1 MKQYDVAIIGAGVV
15 GASIARTLSRYALKI
30 ALLDA
35 RGDVSMGASRANSAI
50 VHAGYDCE
58 PGTNMARLNVRGNA
72 LFSQWCEHLDVPLMR
87 TGSLVVAFSPEEEET
102 LRDLLAR
109 GQKNGVPDLAL
120 ISGEE
125 ARKMEPRLSEAVT
138 QALYAPTA
146 GITCPFEFAIACA
159 ENARANGA
167 EWLLNHEVTGIRAEK
182 DFLILE
188 TTEESVA
195 ARRVVNAAGVYADAI
210 ARLVGDDSFSIHPR
224 KGEYLLLDR
233 NALPLNT
240 VLFQTPTKMGKG
252 VLVSP
257 TVHGNAYAG
266 PTAVDIDDK
275 EDTSVC
281 QKSIDDLKRLSQKAV
296 PGIAF
301 RKTIRAFAGIRAQ
314 PSTKDFILGPS
325 AQEPRM
331 IHAAGICSPGLS
343 SAPAIAEEIAQVVL
357 DSGLPTQ
364 ENASYTPIRRA
375 IPRFAEMDDAQ
386 REAIIAQNPLYARV
400 ICRCCTV
407 TQGEIVE
414 AIHRGAR
421 DVDAVKRRTMAGMGR
436 CQGGF
441 CAPRVMELLEKEAGI
456 APDALTKFGGSS
468 HMIAGYTRGEERA

>member
-1 MKQYDVAIIGAGVV
+1 M
-15 GASIARTLSRYALKI
+15 
-30 ALLDA
+30 
-35 RGDVSMGASRANSAI
+35 
-50 VHAGYDCE
+50 
-58 PGTNMARLNVRGNA
+58 
-72 LFSQWCEHLDVPLMR
+72 
-87 TGSLVVAFSPEEEET
+87 
-102 LRDLLAR
+102 
-109 GQKNGVPDLAL
+109 
-120 ISGEE
+120 
-125 ARKMEPRLSEAVT
+125 
-138 QALYAPTA
+138 
-146 GITCPFEFAIACA
+146 
-159 ENARANGA
+159 
-167 EWLLNHEVTGIRAEK
+167 
-182 DFLILE
+182 
-188 TTEESVA
+188 
-195 ARRVVNAAGVYADAI
+195 
-210 ARLVGDDSFSIHPR
+210 GDDSFSIHPR

-281 QKSIDDLKRLSQKAV
+281 QKSIDDLKRLSQKTV
-296 PGIAF
+296 PGIDF

-343 SAPAIAEEIAQVVL
+343 SAPAIAEEIAQAVL
-357 DSGLPTQ
+357 DSGLPAQ

-375 IPRFAEMDDAQ
+375 IPRFAEMDDVQ

-441 CAPRVMELLEKEAGI
+441 ARLA
-456 APDALTKFGGSS
+456 
-468 HMIAGYTRGEERA
+468 

>member
-1 MKQYDVAIIGAGVV
+1 MLE
-15 GASIARTLSRYALKI
+15 T
-30 ALLDA
+30 
-35 RGDVSMGASRANSAI
+35 
-50 VHAGYDCE
+50 
-58 PGTNMARLNVRGNA
+58 
-72 LFSQWCEHLDVPLMR
+72 
-87 TGSLVVAFSPEEEET
+87 EEE
-102 LRDLLAR
+102 
-109 GQKNGVPDLAL
+109 N
-120 ISGEE
+120 I
-125 ARKMEPRLSEAVT
+125 
-138 QALYAPTA
+138 
-146 GITCPFEFAIACA
+146 
-159 ENARANGA
+159 
-167 EWLLNHEVTGIRAEK
+167 
-182 DFLILE
+182 
-188 TTEESVA
+188 A

-266 PTAVDIDDK
+266 PTAVDINDK

-281 QKSIDDLKRLSQKAV
+281 QKSIDDLKRLSQKTV
-296 PGIAF
+296 PGIDF

-325 AQEPRM
+325 AKEPRM

-343 SAPAIAEEIAQVVL
+343 SAPAIAEEITQAVL

-364 ENASYTPIRRA
+364 ENVSYMPIRRA
-375 IPRFAEMDDAQ
+375 IPRFAEMNDAQ

-456 APDALTKFGGSS
+456 APDALTKFGGNS